1 MTPPKDSKDWLAATL
16 DEHAALYAD
25 TTMKYITE
33 EMSEEERDKEWH
45 HSDLKTKHAIESR
58 YAKELEK
65 AVREAR
71 IDEVEG
77 FVKLYR
83 EHWEEWEFRAAIGRR
98 IDQLNK
104 ESD

>member
-1 MTPPKDSKDWLAATL
+1 MTTQDSKDWLDEQINRIYYSLNIASREVKEGWMQEVDAQTRAA
-16 DEHAALYAD
+16 EIRAEAKA
-25 TTMKYITE
+25 
-33 EMSEEERDKEWH
+33 
-45 HSDLKTKHAIESR
+45 AIEAH

-71 IDEVEG
+71 IDEAEG

>member
-1 MTPPKDSKDWLAATL
+1 MTQTPTQDSKDWL
-16 DEHAALYAD
+16 DEVL
-25 TTMKYITE
+25 
-33 EMSEEERDKEWH
+33 ERHIDPTCSAVPDVVERHKAEA
-45 HSDLKTKHAIESR
+45 KAAIESH